1 MAKCWE
7 VRGCDEEMMS
17 RCPHDVPADK
27 CPARCVFA
35 ACDRSNHVQTSDPA
49 LIFEP
54 SIDRRAA
61 VKETCTYC
69 AFFLTSGP
77 RMPVVE

>member
-7 VRGCDEEMMS
+7 LRGCDDEMMETCPHNHPGEKCSS
-17 RCPHDVPADK
+17 RCN
-27 CPARCVFA
+27 FA
-35 ACDRSNHVQTSDPA
+35 ACDRPTHVQTSDPA

-61 VKETCTYC
+61 IKEGCTFC
-69 AFFLTSGP
+69 AFFLTHGP
-77 RMPVVE
+77 KMPAQE

>member
-1 MAKCWE
+1 
-7 VRGCDEEMMS
+7 MMS

-69 AFFLTSGP
+69 AFFLTNGP
-77 RMPVVE
+77 RMPGVE

>member
-69 AFFLTSGP
+69 AFFLTNGP
-77 RMPVVE
+77 RMPGVE